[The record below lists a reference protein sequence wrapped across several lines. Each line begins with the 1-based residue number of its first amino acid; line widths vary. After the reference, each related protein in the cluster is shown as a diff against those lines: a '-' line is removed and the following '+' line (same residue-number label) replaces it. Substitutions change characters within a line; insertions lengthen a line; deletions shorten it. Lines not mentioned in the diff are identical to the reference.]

1 MRRGGGGN
9 VLFIVVKFM
18 MCCLLLE
25 EPVLLADML
34 RNLLSSI
41 AEYGLEISEK
51 KKIHLTV
58 KLLYNEHHVTCLKAQ

>member
-9 VLFIVVKFM
+9 FLFYNYVVTCM

-34 RNLLSSI
+34 GNLLSSI
-41 AEYGLEISEK
+41 SEK
-51 KKIHLTV
+51 WWKYQKNKDTSYCQV
-58 KLLYNEHHVTCLKAQ
+58 AV

>member
-9 VLFIVVKFM
+9 FLFFNYVVACM

-34 RNLLSSI
+34 GNLLSSI
-41 AEYGLEISEK
+41 SEK
-51 KKIHLTV
+51 GWKYQKNKDTSYCQV
-58 KLLYNEHHVTCLKAQ
+58 AV